1 MKKIALFDFCETIVK
16 FQSADPY
23 VWYVVKK
30 CDREKT
36 GLALLLKGMRKLKL
50 DAILF
55 KLGFNIY
62 KRLVL
67 FQLKG
72 IPENTLLTEGTCYY
86 NELIKPNLIQD
97 ILSEIA
103 ELKENG
109 YKLFVVSGGYNVYLK
124 DFVKEF
130 NFDGLICSTL
140 SFHDSLF
147 TGRLKYEDCMG
158 VEKVKRLRAFFSCDD
173 MKNVDSISFSDSMSD
188 KPLLNFTRT
197 AVVVGRKDNNW
208 RKSFNYKFKKWE
220 K

>member
-1 MKKIALFDFCETIVK
+1 MRIALFDFCETIVK

-30 CDREKT
+30 YNKEKT
-36 GLALLLKGMRKLKL
+36 CLALLLKCMKVLKL

-55 KLGFNIY
+55 KLGSNIY

-72 IPENTLLTEGTCYY
+72 ISENTLLKEGTHYY

-97 ILSEIA
+97 VLSEIYS
-103 ELKENG
+103 LKASG
-109 YKLFVVSGGYNVYLK
+109 YKLYIVSGGYNVYLK
-124 DFVKEF
+124 DFVKDF
-130 NFDGLICSTL
+130 NFDGLICSNL
-140 SFHDSLF
+140 LFSDSIF
-147 TGRLKYEDCMG
+147 TGRLDQADCMG
-158 VEKVKRLRAFFSCDD
+158 MEKVKRLRYYFSCND
-173 MKNVDSISFSDSMSD
+173 MKSIDSVSFSDSLSD
-188 KPLLNFTRT
+188 KPMLDFTRK

-208 RKSFNYKFKKWE
+208 RRANNYIFKQWE